1 MTLPVRRV
9 LAVLSL
15 GAALVTSGCGS
26 LQTNRAATVDGTV
39 ISEDEVRAVMTE
51 VNSMQPALLQEK
63 FTPSSALTA
72 LVRARPAIAFFA
84 ENGVVASE
92 SVATREAET
101 RGVPAPSDATVEVIR
116 FVDALS
122 QAASSQKFTA
132 TDETE
137 LVKRISEQKVTVNP
151 RYGVFDPNTAAVGTA
166 TPPWVT
172 TYSPQR

>member
-1 MTLPVRRV
+1 VTLPVRRV
-9 LAVLSL
+9 LAVLTL

-39 ISEDEVRAVMTE
+39 ITEDEVRAVMTE

-72 LVRARPAIAFFA
+72 LVRARPAITFFE
-84 ENGVVASE
+84 ENGVVASQ
-92 SVATREAET
+92 SVATKEAET
-101 RGVPAPSDATVEVIR
+101 RGVADPSDATIEVIR

-132 TDETE
+132 ADETE
-137 LVKRISEQKVTVNP
+137 LVQRISRQKVTVNP
-151 RYGVFDPNTAAVGTA
+151 RYGVFDADTAAVGTA

-172 TYSPQR
+172 AYSPRQ

>member
-1 MTLPVRRV
+1 MTLPVRRA
-9 LAVLSL
+9 LAALTL
-15 GAALVTSGCGS
+15 GAALVTTGCGS
-26 LQTNRAATVDGTV
+26 LETNRAATVDGTV
-39 ISEDEVRAVMTE
+39 ITEDEVQAVMTE

-72 LVRARPAIAFFA
+72 LVRARPAISFFA
-84 ENGVVASE
+84 ENGVVASD
-92 SVATREAET
+92 SVAAQEART
-101 RGVPAPSDATVEVIR
+101 RGVSDPSDATIEVIR

-151 RYGVFDPNTAAVGTA
+151 RYGVFDANTAAVGTA

-172 TYSPQR
+172 AYAPQQ